1 MRRLMWFT
9 VGFAIACLI
18 CTSWLWEAPLVPI
31 FLSGALLTAL
41 TFGLSVP
48 YSPFRIPAAILLGF
62 GSGIGWILLLQTC
75 YYEPLLPYDGKTIPL
90 SITADTFSEQALY
103 SMTFDGRTEIN
114 GKTYSVRVYLSDDRV
129 VSPGDKLESA
139 YRLRLTV
146 PSGLKESAYY
156 QGQGIYLI
164 ATQKGEMQQ
173 TAAEKKTWRTWSA
186 YMAEGMKKIIH
197 RCFSEDDAAF
207 AQALLLG
214 DSSELPYEM
223 DTALKVSGIR
233 HIVAVSGLHVTIL
246 LGLLLAVFRS
256 TGILLPILTAVILA
270 GFAAITGFTPSVIR
284 ACIMGGLGVLSFSLR
299 KEYDSPTGLSLA
311 CLLMLLWNPFLV
323 LSVSFQLSISCV
335 AGIVAFYQSLNLWIG
350 QKLAVRKPN
359 FIVKWC
365 ISSAAVSF
373 SSMAFSLPFSACYF
387 ETVSLI
393 GPITNLLC
401 IWMVSII
408 FCGIGLVC
416 AIDGFNP
423 AFASILAKPVSW
435 LIHLVLWI
443 AKKLSVFPLAAV
455 YTCSPWIAAWLVFC
469 GILFVLFLLLR
480 RKYPARYL
488 SAAAVTLLIAVSL
501 SWILPRMDDTRL
513 TVLSVGE
520 GQSILLQSKG
530 KTFLVDCGGGNN
542 ASAANAAA
550 QMLISQGIFH
560 IDGAALTHYDIDHS
574 GGLLYFLS
582 RITVDTLYLPDMEDK
597 GFLGKIGDTYDV
609 QLIQEDTMISLGTGE
624 ITLFQPGNLKT
635 TNENCMCIL
644 FDTQNCDILITGDRG
659 KSGEKRW
666 IKEHPEID
674 VDVLIAG
681 HHGSKNSTTSELLE
695 TVTPEIVVISTG
707 KNNSYGHPAPEML
720 ERLEEHNCLVLRT
733 DLDGTVIIRR

>member
-9 VGFAIACLI
+9 IGFAIACLL
-18 CTSWLWEAPLVPI
+18 CTSWLWDAPLVLI
-31 FLSGALLTAL
+31 FLSAAFLTAL
-41 TFGLSVP
+41 TYGVSFRYVS
-48 YSPFRIPAAILLGF
+48 FRIPTVILLGF
-62 GSGIGWILLLQTC
+62 SLSIGWIILLQTH
-75 YYEPLLPYDGKTIPL
+75 YYEPLLPYDGQTVPL
-90 SITADTFSEQALY
+90 TITADTFSEQAQY
-103 SMTFDGRTEIN
+103 SMTFDGKTEIN
-114 GKTYSVRVYLSDDRV
+114 GNRYSVRVYLKEDRD
-129 VSPGDKLESA
+129 VSPGDRLESE

-164 ATQKGEMQQ
+164 ATQKEEMHQ
-173 TAAEKKTWRTWSA
+173 AYAEKVTWRTWPA
-186 YMAEGMKKIIH
+186 HAARQMKQTIH
-197 RCFSEDDAAF
+197 NSFSEEDAAF

-214 DSSELPYEM
+214 DSSELPYEV

-233 HIVAVSGLHVTIL
+233 HIVAVSGLHVAIL
-246 LGLLLAVFRS
+246 LGLLLAVFRNVR
-256 TGILLPILTAVILA
+256 ILLPILAAVVLA
-270 GFAAITGFTPSVIR
+270 GFAAITGFTPSVTR
-284 ACIMGGLGVLSFSLR
+284 ACIMGGLGVLSFAFR
-299 KEYDSPTGLSLA
+299 KEYDSLTGLSLA

-323 LSVSFQLSISCV
+323 LSVSFQLSVSCV
-335 AGIVAFYQSLNLWIG
+335 AGILTFYPSLSHWISERFPI
-350 QKLAVRKPN
+350 KKAN
-359 FIVKWC
+359 FIVRWC
-365 ISSAAVSF
+365 TSSAAVSF
-373 SSMAFSLPFSACYF
+373 SSMAFSLPFSAYYF

-401 IWMVSII
+401 LWMVSII

-416 AIDGFNP
+416 TVGAFSP
-423 AFASILAKPVSW
+423 SFASILAKPVSW
-435 LIHLVLWI
+435 MIHLVIWI
-443 AKKLSVFPLAAV
+443 AKTLSAFPLAAV

-469 GILFVLFLLLR
+469 GILFVLFLLLNR
-480 RKYPARYL
+480 RHPTRYL
-488 SAAAVTLLIAVSL
+488 SAAAASLLIAVAL

-530 KTFLVDCGGGNN
+530 KTFLVDCGGGND

-560 IDGAALTHYDIDHS
+560 IDGAALTHYDRDHS

-582 RITVDTLYLPDMEDK
+582 RISVDTLYLPDMEAK
-597 GFLGKIGDTYDV
+597 GFLEEIGDSYNV
-609 QLIQEDTMISLGTGE
+609 QLIQEDTVIPLGTGE
-624 ITLFQPGNLKT
+624 ITLYQPGSLKT

-666 IKEHPEID
+666 LKEHPGLD

-681 HHGSKNSTTSELLE
+681 HHGSKNSTTEELLDG
-695 TVTPEIVVISTG
+695 VTPEIVVISVG
-707 KNNSYGHPAPEML
+707 KNNSYGHPAVELL
-720 ERLEEHNCLVLRT
+720 ERLKEHDCLVYRT